1 MTAGNFSISDKIL
14 FLYREA
20 YYLTMKYPE
29 KKSNETK
36 NHFDHRMKRWEKKCR
51 KMENEC
57 EIIIARNK
65 QAFTGTVK
73 IFCNMVDGIF
83 DDLESS
89 EDDIPF

>member
-1 MTAGNFSISDKIL
+1 
-14 FLYREA
+14 
-20 YYLTMKYPE
+20 MKNPE

-36 NHFDHRMKRWEKKCR
+36 NHFDHRMKHWEKKYR
-51 KMENEC
+51 KTENEC
-57 EIIIARNK
+57 EIIIAKNK

-73 IFCNMVDGIF
+73 FFCNMVDGIF